1 MLVGPYRFTL
11 EDARNTIG
19 SARTIL
25 DQMSEGREN
34 VLADARRDLDR
45 LLNGVDVTHLD
56 AERAGQ
62 LLEPVWNL
70 IMSATPTLRD
80 AGAIPLATPGIV
92 ASLNAGSGGVP
103 KHAVDR
109 VEVDFSGLVGDVQA
123 TRKHH
128 GRPFQALSLWSAEVI
143 DALNAEGHSLHP
155 GAAGE
160 NITVSGMDWS
170 LVRPGTRLRIGT
182 VMCDV
187 SSYAVPCKQLA
198 HLFVDRNFGRIH
210 HDRDRENGDATCRVY
225 ATVITPGTIRTGDP
239 VALEPGID

>member
-210 HDRDRENGDATCRVY
+210 HDRDRENGEATCRVY

>member
-11 EDARNTIG
+11 EDAHNTIG

-80 AGAIPLATPGIV
+80 AGAIPLTSPGIV

-210 HDRDRENGDATCRVY
+210 HDRDRENGEATCRVY

-239 VALEPGID
+239 VALAPGID

>member
-160 NITVSGMDWS
+160 NITVSGVDWS

-210 HDRDRENGDATCRVY
+210 HDRDRENGEATCRVY

-239 VALEPGID
+239 VALAPGID

>member
-210 HDRDRENGDATCRVY
+210 HDRDRENGEATCRVY

-239 VALEPGID
+239 VALAPGID